1 MLWSKDGQ
9 IFCSF
14 NFKLFSSKVSQQNNN
29 QSCNFGLNLFS
40 LLKQCLGVVLV
51 CTMLYI
57 IILGLIIRSWDLRLD
72 LKNWELVKHA
82 VEQICSRSSH
92 QSHWNLTQL
101 SLLSLYW
108 ECLNMSQS
116 VHTLSLSILKC
127 CVCVSQLFDHKLIYG
142 ADFQGGLQ
150 NDELAYLMLRRG
162 IFHDRNIFLWD
173 SQLKLLSVLKMTYWC
188 CCTLFIRKKISFV
201 MTFRPY
207 WSFYLQLNAD
217 SQRRNFWEMQ
227 LKKRIFLIAFFTRID
242 RLLALLKMHDV
253 CN

>member
-1 MLWSKDGQ
+1 MSVMILHDFSWIKLHHMTKNYCEAKMVR
-9 IFCSF
+9 FFSF

-82 VEQICSRSSH
+82 AEQICSRSSH

-188 CCTLFIRKKISFV
+188 CCTLFIREK
-201 MTFRPY
+201 
-207 WSFYLQLNAD
+207 
-217 SQRRNFWEMQ
+217 
-227 LKKRIFLIAFFTRID
+227 FLLWWLFGHIDHSIYNWMLTVKEGTSEKCNWRKGFF
-242 RLLALLKMHDV
+242 
-253 CN
+253 

>member
-1 MLWSKDGQ
+1 MIFPESNCTTWQKIVVKQRWSDFFHL
-9 IFCSF
+9 IS
-14 NFKLFSSKVSQQNNN
+14 NFFSSKVSQQNNN

-82 VEQICSRSSH
+82 AEQICSRSSH

-188 CCTLFIRKKISFV
+188 CCTLFIRKKNFFCDDFSAILIIRFTIECWQSKKELL
-201 MTFRPY
+201 R
-207 WSFYLQLNAD
+207 NAIKEKD
-217 SQRRNFWEMQ
+217 FFNC
-227 LKKRIFLIAFFTRID
+227 IF
-242 RLLALLKMHDV
+242 H
-253 CN
+253 

>member
-1 MLWSKDGQ
+1 MVRFFVHLISD
-9 IFCSF
+9 F
-14 NFKLFSSKVSQQNNN
+14 LLKVSQQNNN

-40 LLKQCLGVVLV
+40 LLLQCLGVVLV

-72 LKNWELVKHA
+72 LKKWETENWWNMLRESVLGPN
-82 VEQICSRSSH
+82 H

-101 SLLSLYW
+101 SLLSLFT
-108 ECLNMSQS
+108 ECLNMSLN

-142 ADFQGGLQ
+142 ADFQGWLQ

-173 SQLKLLSVLKMTYWC
+173 SQLKLLSILKMTYWC
-188 CCTLFIRKKISFV
+188 CCTLLIWKNSFV
-201 MTFRPY
+201 MTFHPY
-207 WSFYLQLNAD
+207 WLWVPTFHMNLSDLA
-217 SQRRNFWEMQ
+217 RR
-227 LKKRIFLIAFFTRID
+227 LII
-242 RLLALLKMHDV
+242 
-253 CN
+253 

>member
-1 MLWSKDGQ
+1 M
-9 IFCSF
+9 IFPESNCTTWQNIAVKQRSSDF
-14 NFKLFSSKVSQQNNN
+14 FHLISNFFSSKVSQQNNN

-82 VEQICSRSSH
+82 AEQICSRSSH

-188 CCTLFIRKKISFV
+188 CCTLFIRKKFFCDDFSAILIIRFTIECWQSKKELL
-201 MTFRPY
+201 R
-207 WSFYLQLNAD
+207 NAIEEKD
-217 SQRRNFWEMQ
+217 FFNC
-227 LKKRIFLIAFFTRID
+227 IF
-242 RLLALLKMHDV
+242 H
-253 CN
+253 